1 MTRQSGAT
9 QPQETPRFR
18 NFTLARLAGV
28 MAATSALA
36 CTGIILTASNGDV
49 VYGRTQE
56 WGAFDLKSRVMIVP
70 TGIELTSTMPDGA
83 PGLQWTSRFGVV
95 AIDAVEQPVIIDG
108 LNTEGLATG
117 LLYHPDFA
125 EYAPFDPAARD
136 RALAPIDVATYLL
149 TNFASVPEVRAG
161 MADIDVVDVAMDVLG
176 FAPPIY
182 LMVTDSTGERIV
194 IEFLGGET
202 TIFDAPLGVM
212 TNAPEYDWHLTNLRN
227 YVNLSPVAVEPRAV
241 GELDLTPLG
250 VGSGM
255 IGLPGDFTPP
265 SRFVRAVAFTQSG
278 RETVD
283 GPDAVTE
290 LFRVLDNFNVPLP
303 ALGDPEAAGIEG
315 MVSATQWTTALDV
328 TNRRFHYHSAHNRRV
343 RQIDLTTLD
352 FDSLDGIAFL
362 PLNSVAGQD
371 MEILSLP

>member
-1 MTRQSGAT
+1 M
-9 QPQETPRFR
+9 FR
-18 NFTLARLAGV
+18 KLTLAVLAAV
-28 MAATSALA
+28 MGASSALA
-36 CTGIILTASNGDV
+36 CTGIILTAENGDV

-56 WGAFDLKSRVMIVP
+56 WGAFDLQSRVMIVP
-70 TGIELTSTMPDGA
+70 PGTEFTSTMPDGA
-83 PGLQWTSRFGVV
+83 PGRQWTSRFGVV

-108 LNTEGLATG
+108 LNTAGLATG

-125 EYAPFDPAARD
+125 EYAAFDPDTRD

-149 TNFASVPEVRAG
+149 TSFASVAEVRAG
-161 MADIDVVDVAMDVLG
+161 MAEIDVVDVAMDVLG
-176 FAPPIY
+176 FAPPIH
-182 LMVTDSTGERIV
+182 LMITDPTGERIV

-212 TNAPEYDWHLTNLRN
+212 TNAPAYDWHLTNLRN
-227 YVNLSPVAVEPRAV
+227 YVNLSAVAVEPRAV
-241 GELDLTPLG
+241 GELDFAPLG

-278 RETVD
+278 RETAD

-303 ALGDPEAAGIEG
+303 ALGDPEATGIEG

-328 TNRRFHYHSAHNRRV
+328 SNLRFHYHSAHNRRV
-343 RQIDLTTLD
+343 RQIDLATLD
-352 FDSLDGIAFL
+352 FDSLDGITFL
-362 PLNSVAGQD
+362 PLNSADGQD